1 MDYTTLIHTIV
12 DPFLSNKDSLL
23 IREIKSN
30 KDSLLIR
37 EIKNDELGNDI
48 TILIVAQNT
57 DIARL
62 IGKKGCVAN
71 AIRDIVSIA
80 GKLDNKRIHLKFE
93 SFDEDKK
100 GE

>member
-12 DPFLSNKDSLL
+12 DPFL
-23 IREIKSN
+23 SN

>member
-12 DPFLSNKDSLL
+12 DPFLTNK
-23 IREIKSN
+23 E
-30 KDSLLIR
+30 SLLIR
-37 EIKNDELGNDI
+37 EIKNDESENDI
-48 TILIVAQNT
+48 TILIVAENT

-71 AIRDIVSIA
+71 SIRDIVSIA
-80 GKLDNKRIHLKFE
+80 GKLENKRIHLKFE
-93 SFDEDKK
+93 SFDDEEKK

>member
-23 IREIKSN
+23 IREIKN
-30 KDSLLIR
+30 
-37 EIKNDELGNDI
+37 NELGNDI

-57 DIARL
+57 DIAKL

-80 GKLDNKRIHLKFE
+80 GKLDNKRVHLKFE

>member
-1 MDYTTLIHTIV
+1 MDYSTLIHTIV
-12 DPFLSNKDSLL
+12 DSFISNPDALLVRELKD
-23 IREIKSN
+23 EN
-30 KDSLLIR
+30 TEHDT
-37 EIKNDELGNDI
+37 
-48 TILIVAQNT
+48 TILVVAENG

-80 GKLDNKRIHLKFE
+80 GKLENKRVHLKFE
-93 SFDEDKK
+93 SFDEEKK

>member
-12 DPFLSNKDSLL
+12 DPFLG
-23 IREIKSN
+23 N

-57 DIARL
+57 DIAKL

-80 GKLDNKRIHLKFE
+80 GKLDNKRVHLKFE